1 MTMIVIISVFVLAS
15 SSYLFQY
22 DNIYGQILN
31 DRTVDTMEIHEA
43 SIIENRIP
51 KILEI
56 NTGDQ
61 PTNIAI
67 NQDTNTVYVTNLFSD
82 TVGTVSVI
90 SMEK

>member
-1 MTMIVIISVFVLAS
+1 
-15 SSYLFQY
+15 
-22 DNIYGQILN
+22 
-31 DRTVDTMEIHEA
+31 MEIHEA

>member
-1 MTMIVIISVFVLAS
+1 MIVIISVFVLAS